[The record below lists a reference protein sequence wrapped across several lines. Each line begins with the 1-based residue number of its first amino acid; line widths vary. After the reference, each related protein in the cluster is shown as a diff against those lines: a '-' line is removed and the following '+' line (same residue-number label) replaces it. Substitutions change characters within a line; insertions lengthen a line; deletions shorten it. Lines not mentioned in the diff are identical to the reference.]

1 MTEELF
7 ILFRVD
13 NENKDRDE
21 GEDCKLLVTRI
32 FVHQIRKQELSATVS
47 HTPKKKSNCLVK
59 FISCCKHTKI
69 VNSKRL

>member
-21 GEDCKLLVTRI
+21 DEECKLLVTRI
-32 FVHQIRKQELSATVS
+32 FVHQIRK
-47 HTPKKKSNCLVK
+47 
-59 FISCCKHTKI
+59 
-69 VNSKRL
+69 

>member
-1 MTEELF
+1 MTEQLF

-13 NENKDRDE
+13 NENKDCDE
-21 GEDCKLLVTRI
+21 DEECKLLVTRI

-47 HTPKKKSNCLVK
+47 HTPEKKSNCLVK